1 MTSVFVPEIDFIRQ
15 FLFSKKTNVDGPCT
29 FWNSVNCEISQDIS
43 CRILFQEIHEM
54 NSKNL
59 GRIATKLRIDCQT
72 SRFLNKNMKI

>member
-15 FLFSKKTNVDGPCT
+15 FLFSKKKLRWTMYV
-29 FWNSVNCEISQDIS
+29 FWNSANCEISQDIS